1 MKLKSI
7 TFRCSS
13 AQLSRMESAMLST
26 SAFSRT
32 AFISEALSAFLAFA
46 EQEEIQKLNLFELV
60 DKVDSP
66 QNSIPFSQQA

>member
-1 MKLKSI
+1 
-7 TFRCSS
+7 
-13 AQLSRMESAMLST
+13 MLST